1 MDEFMNMVDKLS
13 NYFVRVDKCTEIQSD
28 NKNRFYKDE
37 TQLKLFE
44 QKMDQWSFIFKIIAS
59 GTIGTLV
66 TSVLALVL
74 KVV

>member
-1 MDEFMNMVDKLS
+1 MDEFMNMVEKLS
-13 NYFVRVDKCTEIQSD
+13 NYFVRVDKCTEIQSE
-28 NKNRFYKDE
+28 NKSRFYKDE